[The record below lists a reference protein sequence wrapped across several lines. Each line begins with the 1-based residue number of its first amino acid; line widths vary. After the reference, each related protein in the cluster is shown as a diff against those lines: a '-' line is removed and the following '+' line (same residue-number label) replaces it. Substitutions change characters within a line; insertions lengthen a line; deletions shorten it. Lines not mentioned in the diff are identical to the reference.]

1 MATRTLVLPVIGAC
15 PPSSNPAVLDF
26 SGGRPKLLFDDT
38 TPESR
43 IWQFRMPTGYVG
55 SGVLK
60 IQYSM
65 ASATS
70 NDVELGAKLMAV
82 TPGDSQDMDADS
94 YDTEN
99 TAGQAA
105 AGTAG
110 YMKEVSITLTNA
122 DSVAAGDYCAISLRR
137 TCAASPKATGDAE
150 VWNVSF
156 EYGDA

>member
-1 MATRTLVLPVIGAC
+1 M
-15 PPSSNPAVLDF
+15 
-26 SGGRPKLLFDDT
+26 
-38 TPESR
+38 
-43 IWQFRMPTGYVG
+43 
-55 SGVLK
+55 K

-70 NDVELGAKLMAV
+70 NNVEFGAALMAV

-99 TAGQAA
+99 TASQAV

-110 YMKEVSITLTNA
+110 YMKGISIPLTNA

-150 VWNVSF
+150 VWNVSL
-156 EYGDA
+156 EYSDA